1 MFKLPYGL
9 KYYAHNIL
17 ELELEQPFGYNAN
30 HYSKLL
36 LTKDF
41 IHFLSGYAHS
51 FSVSQAF
58 FHLHM

>member
-1 MFKLPYGL
+1 L